1 MFSLGGRHV
10 ALFTESSLQ
19 LVRLRFAEQNSTLL
33 LAPAQSR
40 RRRGGRLL
48 LVLLLMMLMMM
59 MVLMMTV
66 VEIGVGG
73 AGELFAVTVRVRI
86 LFDGVV
92 CVFVDLCRLRTDV
105 CNITHARARTH
116 TRQLR
121 SGTTTIRHRFDG
133 RSTSIRLLAKGH

>member
-33 LAPAQSR
+33 LASAQSR

-48 LVLLLMMLMMM
+48 LVLLLMLMMM
-59 MVLMMTV
+59 MVLMMMV

-73 AGELFAVTVRVRI
+73 AGELFPVTVRVRI

-105 CNITHARARTH
+105 CNITHARAHTH